1 MEWNST
7 IIVQRNKSRRYKY
20 VLITLQCRSE
30 IYFSAACLQKA
41 LHTFNPVRFI
51 DLDEVGPL
59 MEGLF
64 DWPEAVVVPKQIKCT
79 DLRILLVGPKGH
91 GKSATGNSLLGI
103 TREEGFKDATSPVCV
118 TTELKRLVKHRF
130 GRILEVVD
138 TPSFF
143 DLPGTDKFVFESMYH
158 CLKMTTPGFNAI
170 CFVIRPDR
178 FPAEFVKTVDIFFNF
193 FGKGVD
199 EYAFVILTHIRKN
212 KLMKAFISEMQLRT
226 TEKGQKAFQLLSK
239 RCQGKL
245 LFIDNTASADL
256 KEEMVFNILTAVDNA
271 NTKSSRPYFQN
282 TYTRR
287 IAQKAKLFYEIHLLG
302 LRCKRS
308 KEALRILLIG
318 LPGHGMSSTANSL
331 LGKNVFTGNVLR
343 EGNSS
348 QQIQRGESCGR
359 QIQIMEFPLKKP
371 SSQSDTDFKKQL
383 YQTEKM
389 LDPGFHAVC
398 FVIDPNRIADVKGK
412 FQPVMSYFGDE
423 ANDYAFV
430 IMTFTRNEDELEKN
444 ISNYINRKVT
454 ALFRFCKDKELHI
467 DNKETPQEKEEMI
480 EKMFN
485 YIDSE
490 NEQKFTAYFSS
501 RFKQQTE
508 VSEAARK
515 DEAERAATEA

>member
-1 MEWNST
+1 
-7 IIVQRNKSRRYKY
+7 
-20 VLITLQCRSE
+20 
-30 IYFSAACLQKA
+30 
-41 LHTFNPVRFI
+41 
-51 DLDEVGPL
+51 
-59 MEGLF
+59 
-64 DWPEAVVVPKQIKCT
+64 
-79 DLRILLVGPKGH
+79 
-91 GKSATGNSLLGI
+91 
-103 TREEGFKDATSPVCV
+103 
-118 TTELKRLVKHRF
+118 
-130 GRILEVVD
+130 
-138 TPSFF
+138 
-143 DLPGTDKFVFESMYH
+143 
-158 CLKMTTPGFNAI
+158 
-170 CFVIRPDR
+170 
-178 FPAEFVKTVDIFFNF
+178 
-193 FGKGVD
+193 
-199 EYAFVILTHIRKN
+199 
-212 KLMKAFISEMQLRT
+212 
-226 TEKGQKAFQLLSK
+226 
-239 RCQGKL
+239 
-245 LFIDNTASADL
+245 
-256 KEEMVFNILTAVDNA
+256 
-271 NTKSSRPYFQN
+271 
-282 TYTRR
+282 
-287 IAQKAKLFYEIHLLG
+287 
-302 LRCKRS
+302 
-308 KEALRILLIG
+308 
-318 LPGHGMSSTANSL
+318 
-331 LGKNVFTGNVLR
+331 
-343 EGNSS
+343 
-348 QQIQRGESCGR
+348 
-359 QIQIMEFPLKKP
+359 MEFPLKKP